1 MRNCGRN
8 RTAPPAL
15 RAPLPAVPRELPAL
29 PRRSARRGD
38 CGIWRRSGGRGTGT
52 FCSRS
57 RRPTAAFAGG
67 IWTTRGCPA
76 TSITPASRCGRWR
89 SWGRSRSPSP
99 GRSPPPGR
107 WPGSSHT
114 HDPLRLGAIDL
125 VSWLYA
131 AVVVQASGG
140 GRSAGATPRRTGRNG
155 WRAGWRR
162 NRSADGGYA
171 KTPAGAAGSTYTSFL
186 VALTLELIGRSVP
199 APGRLAQ
206 FLYDMQR
213 DDGGFVE
220 IAPVRRSGANPT
232 AAAAVLLKLL
242 GHVDGELNADLR
254 GFLDRGDRSVRR
266 RAGQHPHPLPRRVE
280 HLHRPADVPGPR
292 RARPAAGGESA
303 GLGGGSELEL
313 PTGGFR
319 GAAWDTHA
327 DAEYTFYGLG
337 LLALTAPRPPLDL
350 TTGSN

>member
-1 MRNCGRN
+1 MDS
-8 RTAPPAL
+8 
-15 RAPLPAVPRELPAL
+15 LPSE
-29 PRRSARRGD
+29 RRGRHRD
-38 CGIWRRSGGRGTGT
+38 FLLSQQTPDGGFRGRDLENEGLPGDLYYTG
-52 FCSRS
+52 FAVRALAVLGDFDES
-57 RRPTAAFAGG
+57 TAAGV
-67 IWTTRGCPA
+67 
-76 TSITPASRCGRWR
+76 SRFLGQ
-89 SWGRSRSPSP
+89 
-99 GRSPPPGR
+99 
-107 WPGSSHT
+107 

-131 AVVVQASGG
+131 AVVVQAVGG
-140 GRSAGATPRRTGRNG
+140 GDPLADAPPDWPERLAAGLEQ
-155 WRAGWRR
+155 

-220 IAPVRRSGANPT
+220 LAPVRRSGANPT

-242 GHVDGELNADLR
+242 GHVDEELKGDLR
-254 GFLDRGDRSVRR
+254 GFLTEVTDPAGGVRANTR
-266 RAGQHPHPLPRRVE
+266 IPFPDGLSTFTAFLMCRDLGIADPLP
-280 HLHRPADVPGPR
+280 AAKA
-292 RARPAAGGESA
+292 RAWAEN
-303 GLGGGSELEL
+303 ELEL

-337 LLALTAPRPPLDL
+337 VLALTAEEWQPEARAEAVRH
-350 TTGSN
+350 S